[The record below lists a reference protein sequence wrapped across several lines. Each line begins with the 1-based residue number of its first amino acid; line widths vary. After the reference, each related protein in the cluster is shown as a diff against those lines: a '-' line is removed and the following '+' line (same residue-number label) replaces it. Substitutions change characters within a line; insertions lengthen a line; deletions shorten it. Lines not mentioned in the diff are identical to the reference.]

1 MLKTVDL
8 FDLSH
13 SLAGEY
19 LKKTDYPF
27 QILKEI
33 KDMIISIS
41 ASLPT
46 DEYYSPKE
54 KVWIHKSAV
63 VAESA
68 FIEGPCIIGAETEV
82 RHCAFIRG
90 SALVG
95 KNCVVGNSV
104 ELKNCILFDNA
115 QVPHYNYVGDSILGF
130 KAHMGAGSVTSNV
143 KADRSNVVIRS
154 GDERL
159 DTGRYKCGAMLG
171 DCAEIGCNCVL
182 NPGTVIGR
190 KSSVYPL
197 SSVRGT
203 VPANSIYKS
212 QNVIVE
218 RN

>member
-1 MLKTVDL
+1 MLRTVDL
-8 FDLSH
+8 FDMTH

-19 LKKTDYPF
+19 LKKTEYPF

-33 KDMIISIS
+33 KDIIIAIS
-41 ASLPT
+41 SALPT
-46 DEYYSPKE
+46 DEYYMPKE
-54 KVWIHKSAV
+54 NVWIHKSASI
-63 VAESA
+63 AESA
-68 FIEGPCIIGAETEV
+68 LIEGPCIIGAETEV

-90 SALVG
+90 SALIG

-104 ELKNCILFDNA
+104 ELKNCIIFDNV
-115 QVPHYNYVGDSILGF
+115 QVPHYNYVGDSILGY

-159 DTGRYKCGAMLG
+159 ETGRYKCGAMLG
-171 DCAEIGCNCVL
+171 DYAEIGCNCVL

-190 KSSVYPL
+190 RSSVYPL

-203 VPANSIYKS
+203 VPADSIYKS
-212 QNVIVE
+212 QNEIVE